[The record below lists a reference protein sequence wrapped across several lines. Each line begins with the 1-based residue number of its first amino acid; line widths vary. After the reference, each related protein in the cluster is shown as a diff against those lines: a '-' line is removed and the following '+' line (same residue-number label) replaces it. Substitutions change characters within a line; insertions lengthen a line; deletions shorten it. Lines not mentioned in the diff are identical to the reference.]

1 MGKDFLNF
9 RKIFRTFLKVIF
21 RLVIFRSSHRCIK
34 EYFSLQKIPEKQL
47 WWCSFFQKNFFKF
60 LLKTDLACT
69 FRGDLEIYKAF
80 AKIVFEVI
88 VLFFISNPNLHFSQS
103 YSGKNSAWKLPG
115 SCQVFSGKRKVR
127 FYFCFYDAVL
137 QSRLLSVPESSGLHK
152 SLMVVWHSVLWRDE
166 TVKNN
171 SICKTWRLDSHVLF
185 DCSC

>member
-1 MGKDFLNF
+1 MSKDFLNF
-9 RKIFRTFLKVIF
+9 RKIFHTFLKVIF

-88 VLFFISNPNLHFSQS
+88 VLFFISNPNLHFSHELFR
-103 YSGKNSAWKLPG
+103 KN
-115 SCQVFSGKRKVR
+115 FSLKVAKYFLEKEKVR

-152 SLMVVWHSVLWRDE
+152 SLIVVWHSVLWRNE
-166 TVKNN
+166 TVKDN